1 MHLTAPSAISNLM
14 EDLDDLMHTFEELQ
28 DKFAADPDLELK
40 LQEE

>member
-1 MHLTAPSAISNLM
+1 MNAEKSVM

-40 LQEE
+40 LQD